1 MSNYEQKKNYWR
13 EQAMEFQRIFE
24 IMNYDTLT
32 LSFIHIWFYNAAK
45 RYGLIKEFRENAI
58 I

>member
-13 EQAMEFQRIFE
+13 EQTIEFQRTFK
-24 IMNYDTLT
+24 IMNYDTLA
-32 LSFIHIWFYNAAK
+32 LSFIHIRFYVAAK
-45 RYGLIKEFRENAI
+45 RYELIKEFRENAI

>member
-13 EQAMEFQRIFE
+13 EQAMEFQRTFE
-24 IMNYDTLT
+24 DMNYDTLT
-32 LSFIHIWFYNAAK
+32 LSFIHIKFYNAAK

>member
-13 EQAMEFQRIFE
+13 EQAMEFQRTFE
-24 IMNYDTLT
+24 DMNYDTLT
-32 LSFIHIWFYNAAK
+32 LSFIHIKFYNAAK
-45 RYGLIKEFRENAI
+45 RYGLVKEFRENAI